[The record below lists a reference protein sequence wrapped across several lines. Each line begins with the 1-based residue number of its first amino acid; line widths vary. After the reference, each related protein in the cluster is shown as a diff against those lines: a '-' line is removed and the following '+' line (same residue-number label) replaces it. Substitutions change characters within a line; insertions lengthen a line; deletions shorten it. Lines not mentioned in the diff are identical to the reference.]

1 MIMDEHANRTVPSG
15 DAGLPAT
22 RAELEAVL
30 DAWHGATQRLEQTHD
45 ALRAEVRRLTEELQ
59 IKNRELARRNRL
71 ADLGQVA
78 SHVAHEVRNNLV
90 PVRLYLSLLRRRLTE
105 DEGSLD
111 VLTKVDTGFTSL
123 EASVNDLL
131 HFAAQRDP
139 SYGPVRPRD
148 LVSEICESL
157 GPQLDAQ
164 GVVTTLDI
172 PAGLRVWADRD
183 MLRRAILNL
192 SLNAL
197 DAMPDG
203 GDLVFTG
210 FAGAQGFELE
220 VADSGEGLSTEV
232 QRRAFEPFF
241 STKSGGTGLGLA
253 IVCRIAESHGGSVTA
268 ANCAEGGAA
277 FTIRIPHRALEAAA

>member
-1 MIMDEHANRTVPSG
+1 MDEPIDSLPAVDLR
-15 DAGLPAT
+15 LPAT

-30 DAWHGATQRLEQTHD
+30 DAWHGATQRLEHTHD
-45 ALRAEVRRLTEELQ
+45 ALRSEVRRLTEELQ
-59 IKNRELARRNRL
+59 VKNRELARRNRL

-90 PVRLYLSLLRRRLTE
+90 PVRLYMSLLRRRLTE

-111 VLTKVDTGFTSL
+111 VLTKVDTGFTAL

-139 SYGPVRPRD
+139 KYGLVRPRD
-148 LVSEICESL
+148 LVSEVCESL

-164 GVVTTLDI
+164 GVVTRLDI
-172 PAGLRVWADRD
+172 PAGLRVSADRD
-183 MLRRAILNL
+183 MLRRAVLNL

-203 GDLVFTG
+203 GELVFTG
-210 FAGAQGFELE
+210 FAGPRGFELE
-220 VADSGEGLSTEV
+220 VADSGEGLSHEV
-232 QRRAFEPFF
+232 LRRAFEPFF

-253 IVCRIAESHGGSVTA
+253 IVCRIAESHGGNVLA

>member
-1 MIMDEHANRTVPSG
+1 
-15 DAGLPAT
+15 
-22 RAELEAVL
+22 
-30 DAWHGATQRLEQTHD
+30 
-45 ALRAEVRRLTEELQ
+45 
-59 IKNRELARRNRL
+59 
-71 ADLGQVA
+71 
-78 SHVAHEVRNNLV
+78 
-90 PVRLYLSLLRRRLTE
+90 
-105 DEGSLD
+105 
-111 VLTKVDTGFTSL
+111 
-123 EASVNDLL
+123 
-131 HFAAQRDP
+131 
-139 SYGPVRPRD
+139 
-148 LVSEICESL
+148 
-157 GPQLDAQ
+157 
-164 GVVTTLDI
+164 VVTTLDI